1 MNGELFLKENRE
13 RLDPLFDRY
22 EAEIRAL
29 TE

>member
-1 MNGELFLKENRE
+1 MNGELFLKKKRE
-13 RLDPLFDRY
+13 RLDPLSDRY